1 MKNSMEMLQKMGKQS
16 VYKIRKHWL
25 CFGDFKVIYLPN
37 MLLTLSGIHLLIQS
51 IFLAAEVAM
60 VTLVHPQPRH
70 QSWLTKQYKK
80 LTLSSPVLSFCWGP
94 SKIE

>member
-1 MKNSMEMLQKMGKQS
+1 MKNSMEMLQKMGKQA
-16 VYKIRKHWL
+16 VYKIRKH
-25 CFGDFKVIYLPN
+25 Y
-37 MLLTLSGIHLLIQS
+37 MLLTLYGIFLLILS
-51 IFLAAEVAM
+51 ILLAAEVAM
-60 VTLVHPQPRH
+60 VTLVHPQPHH